1 MSPRRRLA
9 LTLVAVLALLV
20 PLAAC
25 SGNDNDDASDPST
38 TATETTA
45 VAPIETTTPP
55 TDSVAPDE
63 TTTVPPDS
71 TPDASDD
78 DTDAFG
84 HTPEQDAS
92 YRAAYTAAFEA
103 ECRRIWSSYAGGD
116 GLLADPDFAEDTYSV
131 QDCLGELDPDYG
143 SFADSVD
150 EATTSGTDDAQ
161 IAASDLADPLCATGG
176 SPCWSYG
183 DS

>member
-9 LTLVAVLALLV
+9 LAAIAVLVLLV
-20 PLAAC
+20 PLSAC
-25 SGNDNDDASDPST
+25 SGNNDDASDTDT

-45 VAPIETTTPP
+45 AVAPTETTTPP

-63 TTTVPPDS
+63 TTTVPSDPA
-71 TPDASDD
+71 PDASED

-84 HTPEQDAS
+84 HSPEEDAS
-92 YRAAYTAAFEA
+92 FRAAYTAAFQA
-103 ECRRIWSSYAGGD
+103 ECQRIWSSYAGGD
-116 GLLADPDFAEDTYSV
+116 ALLADPDFAEDTYSL
-131 QDCLGELDPDYG
+131 QDCLDELDPDYG